1 MNTKSRFGNRA
12 RALVALLLAVAS
24 TNVLAQRESSGRAGT
39 FEIGFQGTNISGDS
53 YTGVNGAGIDV
64 SNDTAFGVVGGYN
77 FTDKFQVGAEMMW
90 ADPSYRV
97 DRALADTGLISSVDA
112 ELDVATFILKA
123 VYHFLDGPVTPYIEA
138 GAGWVRVD
146 SNIQEGPATTG
157 CWWDPWW
164 GYVCSTFYDTYS
176 DTRTGYTYALGVRW
190 DVNRDVVLRAS
201 YGKIDMDTNYAV
213 ENVSLDAL
221 RVELLWKIE

>member
-1 MNTKSRFGNRA
+1 MNTNSRFGNRT
-12 RALVALLLAVAS
+12 RTLVALLLAAVS
-24 TNVLAQRESSGRAGT
+24 TNVLAQRDSGRAKT
-39 FEIGFQGTNISGDS
+39 FEVGFQATNISGDS

-64 SNDTAFGVVGGYN
+64 SNDTAFGIVGGYN
-77 FTDKFQVGAEMMW
+77 FTNKFQVGAEMMW

-97 DRALADTGLISSVDA
+97 DRALADTGLITSIDA

-123 VYHFLDGPVTPYIEA
+123 VYNFLDGPVTPYIEA

-176 DTRTGYTYALGVRW
+176 DTRTGITYALGVRW
-190 DVNRDVVLRAS
+190 DVSRDFVLRAS
-201 YGKIDMDTNYAV
+201 YGKIDMDTNYAI

-221 RVELLWKIE
+221 RVELLWKLR